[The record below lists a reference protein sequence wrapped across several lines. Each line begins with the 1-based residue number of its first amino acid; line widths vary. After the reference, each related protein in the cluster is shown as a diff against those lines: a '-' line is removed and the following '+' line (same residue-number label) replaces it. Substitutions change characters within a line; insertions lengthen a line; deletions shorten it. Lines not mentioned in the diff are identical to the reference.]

1 MIGLDEIN
9 AMDRDAFREV
19 LGGVF
24 EHSPW
29 VADAAWRSR
38 PFASLDALH
47 GAMVAA
53 VGAAAPEDRLALLR
67 AHPEL
72 AGEAMRRRLLTTA
85 STGEQAGAGLD
96 ALGREDAAR
105 FDALNRAYRERFG
118 FPFIVAVREH
128 TKDGILAAFA
138 LRLGNDAETEIETA
152 LGQVARIARLRLEAL
167 VRP

>member
-1 MIGLDEIN
+1 MIGLDDVN
-9 AMDRDAFREV
+9 AMDRDAFREA

-29 VADAAWRSR
+29 VAGAVWPSR
-38 PFASLDALH
+38 PFASLDDLH
-47 GAMVAA
+47 AAMVAA
-53 VGAAAPEDRLALLR
+53 VRAAPPEDRLALLR

-72 AGEAMRRRLLTTA
+72 AGEAMRRRLLTAA

-118 FPFIVAVREH
+118 FPFIIAVKDH
-128 TKDGILAAFA
+128 TRDGILAAFA
-138 LRLGNDAETEIETA
+138 RRLGNDPGTELETA
-152 LGQVARIARLRLEAL
+152 TGQVARIARLRLEAL
-167 VRP
+167 ISP